1 MRVCLLVCVCLSMY
15 VYVRL
20 LILYFLL
27 IIRQVEQSLT
37 SILEIESTD
46 SANEIM
52 ISEMYFRDNREVIA
66 VVA

>member
-1 MRVCLLVCVCLSMY
+1 MY
-15 VYVRL
+15 DYVRL